1 MLRDTTHVLRILLV
15 ALLASTFTLSGGV
28 QASDVNATRI
38 DELVS
43 LYHEYGFFDG
53 TVLVAENKQGIEY
66 SARARYPF
74 SNCINNEVLHGN
86 AGDAVG
92 RERENRPE

>member
-53 TVLVAENKQGIEY
+53 TVLVAENGGVILKKGY
-66 SARARYPF
+66 GYA
-74 SNCINNEVLHGN
+74 N
-86 AGDAVG
+86 
-92 RERENRPE
+92 RE